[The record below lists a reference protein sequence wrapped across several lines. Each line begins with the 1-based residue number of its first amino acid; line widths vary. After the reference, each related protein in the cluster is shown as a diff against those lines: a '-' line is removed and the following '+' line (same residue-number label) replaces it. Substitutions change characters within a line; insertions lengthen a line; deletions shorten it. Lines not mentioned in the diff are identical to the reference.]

1 VALDS
6 LEIQWSPIY
15 HPQWADDPER
25 YLSSGLLTWGRS
37 RRLGRFEDR
46 LHAFKAYLG
55 VYHSDPG
62 IWGDAGLPRTR
73 YFLSLFLP
81 GQSAKLQSYDTT
93 REALAALDAVHRRLL
108 LPD

>member
-1 VALDS
+1 MD
-6 LEIQWSPIY
+6 IKWSPIY
-15 HPQWADDPER
+15 HPEWDADPES
-25 YLSSGLLTWGRS
+25 YLASGLLNWGRS

-81 GQSAKLQSYDTT
+81 GQRANLQSYDTIG
-93 REALAALDAVHRRLL
+93 EALAALDAVHRRLL